1 MPKSVSR
8 GKPRRNAHYTVLTV
22 NSENGDFVNVCIVY
36 VPKCVDYDSFTNTLK
51 ELKESERGT
60 WEEGT
65 VAGKKVW
72 ICRDL
77 PKAGTNGRYGLL
89 VLMPITE
96 TRWAIFR
103 VSDYDSNRTLC
114 ERAIEAAVENFEV
127 MD

>member
-1 MPKSVSR
+1 MS
-8 GKPRRNAHYTVLTV
+8 A
-22 NSENGDFVNVCIVY
+22 
-36 VPKCVDYDSFTNTLK
+36 NTLK
-51 ELKESERGT
+51 GLKESERGT